1 MRKFKTW
8 FRKIT
13 LGHPGHSAK
22 LCLWM
27 FFDNYVSAIPYAI
40 MVMAVFLLFSPII
53 TPDAPIPT
61 TGILILCG
69 ALAVQAV
76 IYYFVARKS
85 YMISTAGFAEVVR
98 KARMAMGKQLRLL
111 PMGFYNRRDAGDLTT
126 VLLRDYETVESNND
140 TLMPKVAV
148 IAARMSLALIVLTVF
163 DWRMTLATLLVIPL
177 SIPFAVV
184 AYRRLNR
191 KNTDLL
197 NAQQDNTARI
207 LEYVGGIQ
215 TLKAFN
221 QTDEMYRSLRAS
233 CDALRQQSIALE
245 SASAPV
251 GMLARAVLKAGTA
264 VVMGFGVWLMLN
276 GSLAPLTLV
285 VFLLLALNLY
295 NPIMSFMMLL
305 VNITRLN
312 HCTDR
317 INAVMSEKPLPY
329 AEGAGKPSGTDICF
343 KNVSFGYGKEEVLH
357 NISLTI
363 PQHSLTALVG
373 PSGSGKSTITR
384 LIARFWDAGSG
395 SIAIGG
401 VPITCFSPDD
411 VLGDVSMVF
420 QDVYLFHDT
429 IEANIRMGRED
440 ATREDVIQ
448 AAELA
453 ACHDFINALPNGYDT
468 MVGEGGST
476 LSGGEKQ
483 RISIARALLKNAPIV
498 LLDEA
503 TASLDPE
510 NEVLIQQAIDALVQN
525 KTVIVIAHRLRS
537 VQNADQT
544 IVLNEGRV
552 QQAGT
557 HSELLAEDGL
567 YKKLWDEQ
575 QKAGSWR
582 LQQTVANI

>member
-1 MRKFKTW
+1 MRRFKAW
-8 FRKIT
+8 FQKIT

-40 MVMAVFLLFSPII
+40 MVMAVFLLFGPII
-53 TPDAPIPT
+53 TPGAPIPT

-69 ALAVQAV
+69 TLAVQAV

-85 YMISTAGFAEVVR
+85 YIISCAGFAEVVR
-98 KARMAMGKQLRLL
+98 KARMAMGEQLRRL
-111 PMGFYNRRDAGDLTT
+111 PMGFYNRRDVGDLTT

-148 IAARMSLALIVLTVF
+148 IAARLSMALIVLTVF

-191 KNTDLL
+191 TNTELL
-197 NAQQDNTARI
+197 DAQQDNTARI

-215 TLKAFN
+215 TLRAFN

-233 CDALRQQSIALE
+233 CDDLRQKSIAME
-245 SASAPV
+245 KASAPV
-251 GMLARAVLKAGTA
+251 GMLARAVLNAGTA

-276 GSLAPLTLV
+276 DSLAPLTLV

-295 NPIMSFMMLL
+295 NPIMNFMMML

-312 HCTDR
+312 YCTDR
-317 INAVMSEKPLPY
+317 ISDIMSEKPLPY
-329 AEGAGKPSGTDICF
+329 VEGTEKPSGTDICF
-343 KNVSFGYGKEEVLH
+343 KNVSFGYGNEEVLH

-363 PQHSLTALVG
+363 PQNSLTALVG
-373 PSGSGKSTITR
+373 PSGSGKSTITW
-384 LIARFWDAGSG
+384 LIARFWDASSG
-395 SIAIGG
+395 SITIGG
-401 VPITCFSPDD
+401 VPVTCLSPDD
-411 VLGDVSMVF
+411 VLCDMSMVF
-420 QDVYLFHDT
+420 QDVYLFNDT
-429 IEANIRMGRED
+429 IEANIRMGREG
-440 ATREDVIQ
+440 ATREEVIQ
-448 AAELA
+448 VAKLA

-537 VQNADQT
+537 IQNADQI
-544 IVLNEGRV
+544 IVLNEGHV